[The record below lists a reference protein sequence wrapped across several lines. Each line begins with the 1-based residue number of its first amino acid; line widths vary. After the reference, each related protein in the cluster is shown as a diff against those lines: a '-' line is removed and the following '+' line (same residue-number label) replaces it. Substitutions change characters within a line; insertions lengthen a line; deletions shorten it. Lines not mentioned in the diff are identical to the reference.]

1 MPIIVKNPNQGDK
14 LNEFVMLELQG
25 DLECRDEEL
34 KDLSNQFIG
43 DLFYSK
49 YSQPVSPYLFIVN

>member
-1 MPIIVKNPNQGDK
+1 MPIVVRNPNPADK

-25 DLECRDEEL
+25 DLESRDDDL
-34 KDLSNQFIG
+34 KDLSGQFVG

-49 YSQPVSPYLFIVN
+49 YSQPVSSILY